1 MKRFLSM
8 ITASVMILLL
18 TAGCGSTPGGT
29 DAGNASYPAK
39 GKTINGYVAWAA
51 GGGTDNV
58 MRTIC
63 PLAAKNLGTTI
74 VLSNKTGGTGYIA
87 TKYVHDQPADGY
99 SLLLNAENPPLYKLL
114 NLGNID
120 YSNYIPVIV
129 LAKNVGILVVPAN
142 SKFNSYQD
150 LIDYA
155 KSNPGKLNVGTTGV
169 GGLPYNC
176 FALTCMVE
184 GIKYNSITYDGDGTL
199 QPALISGEVNA
210 SVIAQSAAIQY
221 IATGKMKALGVYT
234 GERCKNKE
242 LADVPTLAECNSK
255 YKGMLDD
262 WGPFYG
268 AFVKEGTPDSVVKT
282 LQDAFYKAYQT
293 DTFQKFCENLSLQ
306 PLGYTGDQ
314 AGTFIKKWQSMTC
327 WTLYRAGATAKSPK
341 DLNIPEPTT

>member
-1 MKRFLSM
+1 MKRFLAM
-8 ITASVMILLL
+8 ITASLMILVLA
-18 TAGCGSTPGGT
+18 TGCSTSSGST
-29 DAGNASYPAK
+29 SYPAK

-87 TKYVHDQPADGY
+87 TKYVHDQSADGY

-150 LIDYA
+150 LINYA
-155 KSNPGKLNVGTTGV
+155 KSNPGKLNIGTTGV

-176 FALTCMVE
+176 FALTCMIE

-199 QPALISGEVNA
+199 QPALISGEVDA

-234 GERCKNKE
+234 GKRCTNKE
-242 LADVPTLAECNSK
+242 LTDVPTLEECNSK
-255 YKGMLDD
+255 YKGTLDD

-293 DTFQKFCENLSLQ
+293 DTFQKFCTNLSLQ
-306 PLGYTGDQ
+306 PLGYTGDK
-314 AGTFIKKWQSMTC
+314 ANTFIKKWQSMTC
-327 WTLYRAGATAKSPK
+327 WTLYRSGATAKSPK